1 MTLLK
6 VKCQVCGII
15 VEKPWEFEY
24 LFHENEKPEDK
35 IYSGYCSDECRDKKM
50 EEIAREY
57 PESPDLEI
65 ECRLDNYIL

>member
-6 VKCQVCGII
+6 VKCQVCGAI

-24 LFHENEKPEDK
+24 LFEDK
-35 IYSGYCSDECRDKKM
+35 LDTDQIYTGFCSDECRDKKM

-65 ECRLDNYIL
+65 ECRLDEYIC